1 MGCSGCIVSSSYNG
15 MRRSR
20 THHLTLHRAAPRPAR
35 GDLALARCSPRGL
48 ALVALAGALLLFAC
62 QRIAPSGPVAADA
75 PTPSLRQLKAQ
86 ADELLRRG
94 DYANAVAKY
103 ESALQLEPEDIALR
117 FALGSALSHLD
128 RPDETAQ
135 HFRWVVRHGR
145 PHSQEVLMARQ
156 WLTSADDRNGAP
168 EVLRTAAASD
178 SVSRVKGKTE
188 WPGINPRQ
196 RLVPLHVFL
205 EDDASR
211 QVRFARR
218 FRLGEPYEFRNVPP
232 GTYRLIAKV
241 DGTQLWEQKVT
252 VEAGRDA
259 LLDLSAANSPLP
271 PDQLPPSAGER

>member
-1 MGCSGCIVSSSYNG
+1 
-15 MRRSR
+15 MRKPP
-20 THHLTLHRAAPRPAR
+20 THHLTLDRAVPRPAR
-35 GDLALARCSPRGL
+35 DDVALARCGPRVL
-48 ALVALAGALLLFAC
+48 ALVALAGGLLLFGC
-62 QRIAPSGPVAADA
+62 QRSAPPAAPVAAA
-75 PTPSLRQLKAQ
+75 SAAHSARQLKAQ
-86 ADELLRRG
+86 ADELLRRRE
-94 DYANAVAKY
+94 YANAVAKY

-117 FALGSALSHLD
+117 FALGSALSYLD
-128 RPDETAQ
+128 RLDETAQ

-156 WLTSADDRNGAP
+156 WLTTAGERTGAP

-188 WPGINPRQ
+188 WPGISPRQ
-196 RLVPLHVFL
+196 RLVSLHVFL

-241 DGTQLWEQKVT
+241 DGTQLWEHKVT
-252 VEAGRDA
+252 VEGGRDA
-259 LLDLSAANSPLP
+259 VVDLSAANSPLP